1 MSLEIAVSREE
12 AENFREQKT
21 FEPVKQCEDTL

>member
-1 MSLEIAVSREE
+1 MSLELVVPREE